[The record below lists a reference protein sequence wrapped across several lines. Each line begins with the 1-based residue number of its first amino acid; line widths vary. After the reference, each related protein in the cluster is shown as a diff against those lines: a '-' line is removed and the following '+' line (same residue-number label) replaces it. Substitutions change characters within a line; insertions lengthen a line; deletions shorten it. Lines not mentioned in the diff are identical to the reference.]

1 MRLKSVLKS
10 NRDLRKNG
18 YIIIDKL
25 HKMEKRKGALK
36 AYKSE
41 AEGTYFF
48 IICIRALIDI
58 IQIEY
63 PEEHEFHAKSKS
75 FLSYL
80 EYVAKS
86 KGRINRKRVGSF
98 LKTYTTFF
106 KYIERK
112 KPEFFFSN
120 EVLRKWNIECIMAYI
135 ATWGNNESK

>member
-10 NRDLRKNG
+10 NHDLRKNG
-18 YIIIDKL
+18 YIIINKL
-25 HKMEKRKGALK
+25 HKLEKRKGALK
-36 AYKSE
+36 AYRSE
-41 AEGTYFF
+41 VDDTYFF
-48 IICIRALIDI
+48 IICIRALIDV

-63 PEEHEFHAKSKS
+63 PKEQEFHKKSKL

-80 EYVAKS
+80 EDVAKR
-86 KGRINRKRVGSF
+86 KGRVNKKRIGSF

-106 KYIERK
+106 KNIERK
-112 KPEFFFSN
+112 KPEFLFTN